1 MIQNLIFRIL
11 FFFFLNIISVSGIQL
26 FCILPHVSVEI
37 IRVFLFFWFSS
48 RKPQSQQKLAKKI
61 THFTILFRS
70 KNLTHFKKLN
80 SLDIENNILSQR
92 SQKPFSLDKF
102 SSQQFSV
109 WFQKKYLHCIISWR
123 PRTAFLKYLESKCLY
138 ISVHPCKK
146 IFVPKILSGLER
158 QNDFL
163 KGGSLFEPRKV
174 FYNFSF

>member
-1 MIQNLIFRIL
+1 MIQNLIFGIL
-11 FFFFLNIISVSGIQL
+11 FLKILFRLRAYNFFIFVYTFQWTLSE
-26 FCILPHVSVEI
+26 F
-37 IRVFLFFWFSS
+37 FLFFWFSS
-48 RKPQSQQKLAKKI
+48 RKPQSQQKLTKKI

-70 KNLTHFKKLN
+70 KNLTHFKNLN

-123 PRTAFLKYLESKCLY
+123 PKTAFLKYLQSKCLY
-138 ISVHPCKK
+138 NSVHPCKK
-146 IFVPKILSGLER
+146 IFVLTILSGLER